1 MKTGIIYSI
10 DLSTSTKD
18 IISVSS
24 DEFNHFYIAN
34 IDENGDEIN
43 YEKKEENSLS
53 ANFFMIKL
61 LKTDIQST
69 NIMDKIIKQKNIIS
83 IGVSFTNGGY
93 QEFEVAKKRVANN
106 GKIENIYEDAF
117 YDNEDLCIVITNK
130 DIKYKK
136 NLFA

>member
-1 MKTGIIYSI
+1 
-10 DLSTSTKD
+10 
-18 IISVSS
+18 
-24 DEFNHFYIAN
+24 
-34 IDENGDEIN
+34 
-43 YEKKEENSLS
+43 
-53 ANFFMIKL
+53 
-61 LKTDIQST
+61 
-69 NIMDKIIKQKNIIS
+69 
-83 IGVSFTNGGY
+83 VSFTNGGY